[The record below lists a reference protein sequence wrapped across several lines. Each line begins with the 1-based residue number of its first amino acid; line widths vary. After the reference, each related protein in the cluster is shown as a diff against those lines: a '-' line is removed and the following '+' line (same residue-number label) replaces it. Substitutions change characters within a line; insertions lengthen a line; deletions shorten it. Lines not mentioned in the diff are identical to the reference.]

1 MKNPFFDR
9 APQTI
14 IFWENFKTFFLGYE
28 LLFDDQTLMV
38 FRYNWKVDSSV
49 KKTSS
54 KNPGTLNCLQKSSR
68 LISCCW
74 EIFGTIF
81 GIFFDIPDLK
91 SVRWYVREDT
101 ECLWDFSK
109 QFLTS
114 AAEKRGFLKAILRNC
129 LFLGCRKFLRATSS
143 FSYFQAF
150 SIANSSNFSIYGS

>member
-14 IFWENFKTFFLGYE
+14 IFWENFGTFFLGYE
-28 LLFDDQTLMV
+28 LFFDDQTLMV
-38 FRYNWKVDSSV
+38 FRCNWKVDSSV
-49 KKTSS
+49 RKTLS

-74 EIFGTIF
+74 EIFGTFF

-114 AAEKRGFLKAILRNC
+114 AAEKRGFLKAIC
-129 LFLGCRKFLRATSS
+129 AIAFFGMQKISEGDLFLLLFPSFLHCE
-143 FSYFQAF
+143 FFQF
-150 SIANSSNFSIYGS
+150 FDIR